1 MSMAIVGIASAGAS
15 LLGSVFGAIGAKKA
29 KKAAQKQANKL
40 NAELTHLEQ
49 TRQEIINPYASTEDL
64 SGLVTDLSGMIN
76 NPYANIGVATQA
88 AEMQM
93 EQTDMALANTLDTIR
108 ASGSS
113 AGGATALAQ
122 AALQSKQS
130 VSANIESQE
139 ANNEKLR
146 AQGEQQMQQI
156 QLGQAQRVQDIQ
168 LSEGQRIQS
177 AEAAG
182 AQFMFQTKEGREM
195 QKMDRTAAQLSG
207 QQQAAVQA
215 QGDYMGAIMGGVSAV
230 GAIGGAAAGAEKNIV
245 APNVV

>member
-1 MSMAIVGIASAGAS
+1 MAGLVAGISGGVAV
-15 LLGSVFGAIGAKKA
+15 LGSIFGGLSAKKTQRAADKKA
-29 KKAAQKQANKL
+29 KAL
-40 NAELTHLEQ
+40 TAELNHLEA
-49 TRQEIINPYASTEDL
+49 TRQAIVNPYASISNL
-64 SGLVTDLSGMIN
+64 SGLASDLSSIIT
-76 NPYANIGVATQA
+76 NPFASLGVATQA

-93 EQTDMALANTLDTIR
+93 EQTDIALANTLDTIR
-108 ASGSS
+108 ATGSG

-146 AQGEQQMQQI
+146 AQGEQQMQQVKL
-156 QLGQAQRVQDIQ
+156 QQAQRVQDIQ
-168 LSEGQRIQS
+168 MSEGQRIQS

-207 QQQAAVQA
+207 QEATALQARA
-215 QGDYMGAIMGGVSAV
+215 DFTGAITGGITALAGMGGAV
-230 GAIGGAAAGAEKNIV
+230 GAARANG
-245 APNVV
+245 